1 MLSKFKDSNEGKGN
15 EGIRPIKLFEFEN
28 TRGES
33 QKMLRSL
40 RKKES
45 DMSDKS
51 YIPNGIYLQKL
62 PLLLT
67 LQINKSSNVKFQLEK
82 ILLWVIADI

>member
-1 MLSKFKDSNEGKGN
+1 MLSKFKDPNKGKRN

-28 TRGES
+28 TSGES

-45 DMSDKS
+45 DMWDKS
-51 YIPNGIYLQKL
+51 YIPNGIYQ
-62 PLLLT
+62 
-67 LQINKSSNVKFQLEK
+67 Q
-82 ILLWVIADI
+82 

>member
-1 MLSKFKDSNEGKGN
+1 MLSKFKDPNEGKGN

-33 QKMLRSL
+33 QKMLPSL

-51 YIPNGIYLQKL
+51 YIPNGICLQKL

-67 LQINKSSNVKFQLEK
+67 LQINKSFNVKFQL
-82 ILLWVIADI
+82 